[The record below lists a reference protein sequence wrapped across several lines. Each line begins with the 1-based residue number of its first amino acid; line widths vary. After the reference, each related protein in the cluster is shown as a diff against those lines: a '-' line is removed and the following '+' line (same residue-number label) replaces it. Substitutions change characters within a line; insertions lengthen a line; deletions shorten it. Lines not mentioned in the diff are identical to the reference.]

1 MGPNVKDTENKTSA
15 MISQDS
21 EIVVARMRNAAK
33 RHNAAKR
40 ALNYWL
46 STFQINN
53 EMVEWVPI
61 VIFLWSLLVK
71 RPTMGESM
79 TGMNS
84 VIDAL

>member
-40 ALNYWL
+40 ALNY
-46 STFQINN
+46 
-53 EMVEWVPI
+53 
-61 VIFLWSLLVK
+61 
-71 RPTMGESM
+71 
-79 TGMNS
+79 
-84 VIDAL
+84 